1 MQYKTTAQLENEF
14 EELLDGKLSRTAVKN
29 EILNFLLS
37 QRKQDREAIREFANK
52 SECPIVKNHP
62 KECHYAR
69 AMLEILSFLDG
80 LEGE

>member
-1 MQYKTTAQLENEF
+1 MQYKTDKEIVNQFKEMDIYGEKII
-14 EELLDGKLSRTAVKN
+14 LDY
-29 EILNFLLS
+29 FLS